1 MYAIFFTPNGLAIH
15 VSIPKGK
22 SMNTILKI
30 CQILTEMLTEDRHLC
45 NMTMPQVTWPEVW
58 RCFWKEQG
66 VYVLE
71 HSPYSPDLVPCDCF
85 LFPRLKKN
93 LAGRNIPPAK
103 S

>member
-1 MYAIFFTPNGLAIH
+1 
-15 VSIPKGK
+15 
-22 SMNTILKI
+22 
-30 CQILTEMLTEDRHLC
+30 
-45 NMTMPQVTWPEVW
+45 MTMPQVTRPEVW
-58 RCFWKEQG
+58 HRFWKEQG

-71 HSPYSPDLVPCDCF
+71 HSPYSPDLVPCDFF